1 MPMQGNQ
8 SAGGNVGA
16 GVTCKVVVKQDQLL
30 IRVYTNSCFME
41 GVFEENRIIFW
52 QVVIYFR
59 TIKDFSKCRK
69 QLLIKLIGCTMSK
82 DFLSEGEK

>member
-1 MPMQGNQ
+1 MPMQDNQ

-41 GVFEENRIIFW
+41 GVFEENKINISTFC
-52 QVVIYFR
+52 
-59 TIKDFSKCRK
+59 DFVMKHNKNRFDSNHFNQFTGKK
-69 QLLIKLIGCTMSK
+69 
-82 DFLSEGEK
+82 